1 MQTHQRSEQRQRY
14 TQQRSGATGQ
24 SLAPEA
30 ADLKML
36 LKQQAQR
43 YGSRPLYSFLG
54 RDLGV
59 TASISYQQLYTQAA
73 AMAQALRAKDLAG
86 RVALLLYP
94 SGPEFPVMFWAAILA
109 DACPAPVARPRGRDW
124 AVIRRINEGSGAAV
138 LIGPESMLKRVPAE
152 LLAHVSVIAHEDIV
166 NGVPDE
172 WRSCDTSFSVD
183 SGVGAGL
190 PALLQYTSGS
200 TGQPKGVAL
209 THSNLLANLQR
220 IDRAFACTD
229 QDIGLCWL
237 PLHHDMG
244 LIGHV
249 LQPVFSGIHNYFMSP
264 AHFLGRAL
272 RWLEAISHVRA
283 TISGGPCF
291 AYALSVQGA
300 PDLYEHLDLSSWRVA
315 YCGAER
321 ISAEVLQSFC
331 RRLQS
336 VGMRAAA
343 LFPCYGLA
351 ESSLFVTGRHGL
363 KLTRDQQSSGRGTG
377 ELVSVGPVDNGIRIV
392 KPETGRPCAEPEAG
406 EVWLSSASVASG
418 YYRDVRGSA
427 DVFGQ
432 QLGAV
437 NGRFLRTGDL
447 GMVVDGEL
455 YLLGRLK
462 NVIKLRG
469 SPLYAEDVEQL
480 ILDHGRSNGVTRCAA
495 LGFDHAGAEALAV
508 LIEVERG
515 FDPSRLG
522 ILKRDLWRL
531 VAEQTGVVPERVVF
545 VDPGSL
551 PLTTSGK
558 VQRFACYQLLTC
570 MQEGE

>member
-1 MQTHQRSEQRQRY
+1 MQTHQWSERRQRY
-14 TQQRSGATGQ
+14 SEQSSGAAGQ
-24 SLAPEA
+24 SVMPEP

-36 LKQQAQR
+36 LRQQAQR
-43 YGSRPLYSFLG
+43 YRERPLYSFLS
-54 RDLGV
+54 RDLDV
-59 TASISYQQLYTQAA
+59 TASISYRQLYTQAA

-94 SGPEFPVMFWAAILA
+94 SGPEFPVMFWAATLA
-109 DACPAPVARPRGRDW
+109 DVCPAPVARPRGRDW
-124 AVIRRINEGSGAAV
+124 AVIRRIHEGSGAAV
-138 LIGPESMLKRVPAE
+138 LIGPRSMLKQIPAE
-152 LLAHVSVIAHEDIV
+152 LLRDLPTIAHEDIV
-166 NGVPDE
+166 DGVPDGCGRRAAM
-172 WRSCDTSFSVD
+172 RSVEP
-183 SGVGAGL
+183 GVSTAL

-244 LIGHV
+244 LIGHI
-249 LQPVFSGIHNYFMSP
+249 LQPVFSGIHNYFISP
-264 AHFLGRAL
+264 AHFLGRSL
-272 RWLEAISHVRA
+272 RWLEAISRVRA

-321 ISAEVLQSFC
+321 ISAEVLQNFC
-331 RRLQS
+331 RRLQR

-363 KLTRDQQSSGRGTG
+363 KLTRDQQSSGKGTG

-392 KPETGRPCAEPEAG
+392 KPETGRPCVEPEAG
-406 EVWLSSASVASG
+406 EVWLSSASVAAG
-418 YYRDVRGSA
+418 YYRNARDSA
-427 DVFGQ
+427 DMFGQ

-437 NGRFLRTGDL
+437 SERFLRTGDL

-480 ILDHGRSNGVTRCAA
+480 ILDHGRSRGVARCAA
-495 LGFDHAGAEALAV
+495 LGVDHDGAEALAV
-508 LIEVERG
+508 LIEVARG
-515 FDPSRLG
+515 VDACRFDT
-522 ILKRDLWRL
+522 LKREFWRL
-531 VAEQTGVVPERVVF
+531 VAEQTGAVPKQMEIVR
-545 VDPGSL
+545 PGSL

-558 VQRFACYQLLTC
+558 VQRFACYQLLNC
-570 MQEGE
+570 M